1 MVAYYFLINWEERSA
16 AHLLLFLED
25 FGKLIEVTRFEG
37 IGQPGVVLFE
47 QGQLVR
53 VGPEHVSDH
62 SRVILVGGG
71 WNRRSLLPG
80 RSRLG
85 DTDGT
90 EVETSQAGQSS
101 SGRSRRLWGG
111 GWRGNPGSLDEHHFA
126 VFDAELFKV
135 LWKKVGGYYTKQK
148 VSN

>member
-1 MVAYYFLINWEERSA
+1 M
-16 AHLLLFLED
+16 LFLED
-25 FGKLIEVTRFEG
+25 FGKLIEVARFEG
-37 IGQPGVVLFE
+37 IGQPRVVLFE

-80 RSRLG
+80 RARLG

-90 EVETSQAGQSS
+90 EVEISQARQSS
-101 SGRSRRLWGG
+101 CGSSRGLWGG
-111 GWRGNPGSLDEHHFA
+111 GWCSWRGNPGSLDEHHFA

-135 LWKKVGGYYTKQK
+135 LWKKVGGCTK
-148 VSN
+148 